1 MLKIMMGNLS
11 LSGNNQSGNM
21 SIEKDPKKV
30 LKSSLK
36 VLQKSYSVAKKKD
49 DIENMLAISD
59 RLMLL
64 YELLKNNETKKTAMG
79 FLREIDD
86 E

>member
-11 LSGNNQSGNM
+11 PSGNNQSGNM

>member
-1 MLKIMMGNLS
+1 MMGNLS

-36 VLQKSYSVAKKKD
+36 ILQTSYNVAKKKD

-79 FLREIDD
+79 FLREM
-86 E
+86 ENE

>member
-64 YELLKNNETKKTAMG
+64 YELLRNNETKKTAMG

>member
-1 MLKIMMGNLS
+1 MMGNLS

-30 LKSSLK
+30 LKSSIK
-36 VLQKSYSVAKKKD
+36 ILQTSYNVAKKKD

-79 FLREIDD
+79 FLREM
-86 E
+86 ENE

>member
-1 MLKIMMGNLS
+1 MMGNLS
-11 LSGNNQSGNM
+11 QSGNNQSGNM

>member
-1 MLKIMMGNLS
+1 
-11 LSGNNQSGNM
+11 M